1 MGEGYLYANQNQRQ
15 NSRVPIKK
23 NKTFTIRP
31 CAAHL
36 SAKITARRRQT
47 QDRREK
53 LVIEM
58 LWRVSFDVLGQIVES
73 KRLNH
78 SARKQDKKET
88 IVVKGQRIKSSSRTQ
103 Q

>member
-15 NSRVPIKK
+15 NSRVPTKK
-23 NKTFTIRP
+23 KKFTISL

-36 SAKITARRRQT
+36 SAKITARRMET
-47 QDRREK
+47 QDRGEK
-53 LVIEM
+53 FVIEM

-88 IVVKGQRIKSSSRTQ
+88 TVVKGQRIKSSSRTQ